1 MTSKKRRGNLLK
13 NRKQQIV
20 AIAILILYVVS
31 AALIVHS
38 FFESSAMAMRAE
50 PPEVC
55 TVPPTQIII
64 QEETTKCQ
72 ETKIN
77 YSDTIQVLVTPEL
90 RQHIEYLVSN
100 YEEEIEMATKVM
112 IVEAGGVPS
121 DAHRAAVV
129 WCILNRAD
137 ASAHKDIK
145 KIITAPNQFAWY
157 SGTSYTQEQ
166 YRFVKDIFIRWLL
179 EKEGIDE
186 VGRVLPS
193 EYRWF
198 RGDGRENYFRNAYQG
213 NYTVWDWSL
222 ADPYIE

>member
-1 MTSKKRRGNLLK
+1 MK

-31 AALIVHS
+31 AALIVRF

-100 YEEEIEMATKVM
+100 YEKEIEMATKVM
-112 IVEAGGVPS
+112 IVEAGGIPS

-137 ASAHKDIK
+137 ASEHKDIK
-145 KIITAPNQFAWY
+145 RIITAPHQFAWRA
-157 SGTSYTQEQ
+157 GTSYTQEQ
-166 YRFVKDIFIRWLL
+166 YQFVKDIFIRWLL

-198 RGDGRENYFRNAYQG
+198 NGDGRENYFRNAYRG
-213 NYTVWDWSL
+213 SYSVWNWSM

>member
-1 MTSKKRRGNLLK
+1 
-13 NRKQQIV
+13 
-20 AIAILILYVVS
+20 
-31 AALIVHS
+31 
-38 FFESSAMAMRAE
+38 MRAE

-55 TVPPTQIII
+55 TVPPTQIIV

-112 IVEAGGVPS
+112 VIEAGDVPS
-121 DAHRAAVV
+121 AAHRAAVV
-129 WCILNRAD
+129 WCILNRTD
-137 ASAHKDIK
+137 ASEHKDIK
-145 KIITAPNQFAWY
+145 RIITAPYQFAWLP
-157 SGTSYTQEQ
+157 GTSYTQEQ
-166 YRFVKDIFIRWLL
+166 YQFVKDIFIRWLL

-186 VGRVLPS
+186 VERVLPS
-193 EYRWF
+193 EYKWF

-213 NYTVWDWSL
+213 NYLVWDWSL